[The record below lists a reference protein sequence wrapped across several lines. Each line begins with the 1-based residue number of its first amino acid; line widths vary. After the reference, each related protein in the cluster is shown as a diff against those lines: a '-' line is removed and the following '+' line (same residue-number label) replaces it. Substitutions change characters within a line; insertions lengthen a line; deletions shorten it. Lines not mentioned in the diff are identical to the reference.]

1 MNWFV
6 RNVLVLH
13 VLALVM
19 AFSWIQGGTRAELLL
34 PVIPWLAALTLQ
46 FLIVFPQA
54 KNTET
59 VMDARERV
67 WRAMRRD
74 PLVYLALILFAL
86 LIIPLF
92 NVAPPP
98 VFDEAAQRWVNAP
111 PPITWLPFC
120 ILPDEHAVLLLWF
133 PPALIA
139 ALSARHGLLKRGKR
153 LLLELICWNG
163 AVLAAIGFAQVFTK
177 TKELLWFVPLESQ
190 FFSTFGYPNFA
201 GAFFT
206 LIFAISAG
214 LWMYEATLFMQSEAV
229 AITQSERNFFV
240 KHRMFAAMMLNFIA
254 ALATLSRAAILLS
267 TLVFIVLGLY
277 LLLFVWKRVAR
288 SAKIKI
294 VASIVSLLMLVAAAL
309 TLFDLKEF
317 KGEIRTLSYDA
328 VVSRVTGGAYYHV
341 RVAQDIYHDYPVFGV
356 GGWGYPL
363 YQLQY
368 MSADDIKKM
377 QVTGGANVH
386 NDTWQ
391 FLAEQGYVGFGLLL
405 ACVLALLAPL
415 WLSLFQLLRN
425 ASRLSKTDID
435 RNSPAAHWLYCIPLP
450 LIAVFVGT
458 AATVCHS
465 LGDLPFRNPA
475 VLTVWVLALACVPG
489 WLPLV
494 RRHRSA
500 S

>member
-6 RNVLVLH
+6 RNVLVVH

-19 AFSWIQGGTRAELLL
+19 AFSWIQGGTRAELLV

-54 KNTET
+54 KSTET
-59 VMDARERV
+59 LMDARERV
-67 WRAMRRD
+67 WRALRRD
-74 PLVYLALILFAL
+74 PLVYLSLLLLAL

-92 NVAPPP
+92 NVAPLP

-111 PPITWLPFC
+111 PPVAWLPFC
-120 ILPDEHAVLLLWF
+120 TSPDSHAVLFLWF

-163 AVLAAIGFAQVFTK
+163 ALLAVIGFAQVITE
-177 TKELLWFVPLESQ
+177 TKELLWFVPLEAQ

-214 LWMYEATLFMQSEAV
+214 LWMYEATLFMHSKEIAIIQSEK
-229 AITQSERNFFV
+229 NFFT
-240 KHRMFAAMMLNFIA
+240 KHRLFAAMALNFIA
-254 ALATLSRAAILLS
+254 ALATLSRAAILLAA
-267 TLVFIVLGLY
+267 LVFIILGLY
-277 LLLFVWKRVAR
+277 LILFIWERFSKVGQ
-288 SAKIKI
+288 IKI
-294 VASIVSLLMLVAAAL
+294 VTGIVLLFMLAAATL

-317 KGEIRTLSYDA
+317 KGEIHTLSYDTI
-328 VVSRVTGGAYYHV
+328 VSRVTGGAYYHV
-341 RVAQDIYHDYPVFGV
+341 RVAQDIYRDYPVFGV
-356 GGWGYPL
+356 GGWGYPI
-363 YQLQY
+363 YQSQY
-368 MSADDIKKM
+368 MSPAEIKGM
-377 QVTGGANVH
+377 QIVGGANVH

-391 FLAEQGYVGFGLLL
+391 FLAEQGYVGFGLLM

-415 WLSLFQLLRN
+415 WLSLFQLISNSFQLY
-425 ASRLSKTDID
+425 KKDVD
-435 RNSPAAHWLYCIPLP
+435 RNLPSAHWFYCIPLP

-475 VLTVWVLALACVPG
+475 VLTIWVLALACVPG

-494 RRHRSA
+494 RRSRFA
-500 S
+500 P